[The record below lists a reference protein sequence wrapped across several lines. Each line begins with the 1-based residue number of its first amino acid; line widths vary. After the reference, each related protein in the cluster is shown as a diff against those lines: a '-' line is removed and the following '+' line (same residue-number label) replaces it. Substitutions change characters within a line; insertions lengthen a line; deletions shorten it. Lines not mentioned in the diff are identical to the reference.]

1 MSFESRE
8 GLHAIVLAAGA
19 SSRFGSIKQRALLDG
34 RPLLNTLVERAGEAV
49 DEVLVVLGAHAAQ
62 LAPMLAHTR
71 ASVIIN
77 RGWEEGLASS
87 IRSGIARLPA
97 SCAAVMLVLAD
108 QARVTVQDLRR
119 LGAAWLRQPDAI
131 VAARFGAI
139 TGAPAIF
146 PRCVFP
152 DLTEL
157 RGDVGAR
164 RVIERHLSRVTAIP
178 MPNAAFD
185 LDTPEDLAALSAAP
199 TPPVP

>member
-19 SSRFGSIKQRALLDG
+19 SRRFGSIKQRVRLDG
-34 RPLLNTLVERAGEAV
+34 RALLNTMVERAGQVA

-62 LAPMLAHTR
+62 LAPMLGHTR
-71 ASVIIN
+71 ATVVIN

-87 IRSGIARLPA
+87 IRSGLARLPA
-97 SCAAVMLVLAD
+97 SCAGALLLLGD
-108 QARVTVQDLRR
+108 QARVSAEDLRR
-119 LGAAWLRQPDAI
+119 LRAAWVRQRDSI
-131 VAARFGAI
+131 VAARFGAL
-139 TGAPAIF
+139 TGPPAIF

-164 RVIERHLSRVTAIP
+164 RVIERHLSRLIAIP

-185 LDTPEDLAALSAAP
+185 LDTPEDLEALSASP
-199 TPPVP
+199 SLQTP

>member
-1 MSFESRE
+1 MSLESRE

-19 SSRFGSIKQRALLDG
+19 SRRFGSIKQRVHLDG
-34 RPLLNTLVERAGEAV
+34 RPLLNTLVERAGQAA

-71 ASVIIN
+71 ATVVIN
-77 RGWEEGLASS
+77 RAWEEGLASS
-87 IRSGIARLPA
+87 IRVGIARLPV
-97 SCAAVMLVLAD
+97 SCAGVMLVLGD
-108 QARVTVQDLRR
+108 QARITAQDLRR
-119 LGAAWLRQPDAI
+119 LGAAWLGQRDSI
-131 VAARFGAI
+131 VAARFGAL

-164 RVIERHLSRVTAIP
+164 RVIERHVSRVIALP

-199 TPPVP
+199 SPPAP